1 MKLDIERSGGV
12 VVMRPEGRI
21 ALGQNETTMREKL
34 RELLENGETRI
45 VLDLGEVT
53 FMDSSGLAELI
64 TAHVTAERHNAEVK
78 LASVGKN
85 IAKLLDVTK
94 LSYVFEIFDSSEDAV
109 RSFEERKIA

>member
-1 MKLDIERSGGV
+1 MKLDIERSGGI
-12 VVMRPEGRI
+12 VVMRPQGRI

-34 RELLENGETRI
+34 RELLEDGETRI

-64 TAHVTAERHNAEVK
+64 TAHVTVERYSAEVK
-78 LASVGKN
+78 LANVGKN
-85 IAKLLDVTK
+85 IAKLLDITK
-94 LSYVFEIFDSSEDAV
+94 LSYVFEIFDSPEDAA